1 MGNAQVRALSGGHAM
16 KKLACR
22 FVVLLTLV
30 GIAGLWTPAR
40 SQEVTGAIVGTV
52 TDQSGAPI
60 KGASV
65 KATDTERGTVWA
77 AQTNESGS
85 YNLLRL
91 PIGTYGVKITADGF
105 QTTEQPPFSLEL
117 NQTARV
123 DAQMKVGKI
132 SETVEVTSAAA
143 VLQTES
149 TEVSTVVDSRTVTN
163 LALETRNYV
172 QLTLL
177 SPGAVSVDPHSMNLG
192 SQTAEEGGRPYI
204 NGNRE
209 QANNF
214 LLDGVDNNQASD
226 NLPGYAP
233 SPDAIGEFNLI
244 TQNASAEFGNYNGGI
259 VNATIKSGTN
269 RFHGDV
275 FEFFRNDIF
284 NANKWENSSFVSG
297 VPGGLPTPKL
307 RWNIFGGT
315 AGGPIIKNKL
325 FFFGDYQGV

>member
-1 MGNAQVRALSGGHAM
+1 M
-16 KKLACR
+16 KKLGLG

-30 GIAGLWTPAR
+30 GIIGTMTPAVG
-40 SQEVTGAIVGTV
+40 QEVTASIVGTV
-52 TDQSGAPI
+52 TDPSGAPI

-65 KATDTERGTVWA
+65 KATDTERGTVWTA
-77 AQTNESGS
+77 ETSESGA
-85 YNLLRL
+85 YNILRL
-91 PIGTYGVKITADGF
+91 PIGTYGLKVTSPGF
-105 QTTEQPPFSLEL
+105 QTSELPPFTLVL

-123 DAQMKVGKI
+123 SVQLKVGKI
-132 SETVEVTSAAA
+132 SETVEVTGAAPI
-143 VLQTES
+143 LETEKA
-149 TEVSTVVDSRTVTN
+149 EVGTVVDSRTLTN

-177 SPGAVSVDPHSMNLG
+177 SPGAVSVDPASMNLG

-259 VNATIKSGTN
+259 INATIKSGTN
-269 RFHGDV
+269 HLHGDA

-284 NANKWENSSFVSG
+284 NANKWENG
-297 VPGGLPTPKL
+297 LPLTGPLPTPKL
-307 RWNIFGGT
+307 RWNMFGGT
-315 AGGPIIKNKL
+315 VGGPIIKDKL
-325 FFFGDYQGV
+325 FFFADYQGGRLDHPASTSAIT